1 MVPPEGADDV
11 SKVFSLT
18 RSPDGFF
25 NPEHVKLAPLTT
37 HTAGV
42 MIAGGAQA
50 AKGASES
57 ITDASGAAA
66 KAVGLMAR
74 GEVEIEAT
82 VSRVIP
88 ELCSSCH
95 TCISA
100 CPYNAIAMDESKD
113 PPVALVTEAKCHG
126 CGTCAAACPSSAIMM
141 LHSTDDQIM
150 AMVEAYLC
158 APMEHDGGAA

>member
-1 MVPPEGADDV
+1 
-11 SKVFSLT
+11 
-18 RSPDGFF
+18 
-25 NPEHVKLAPLTT
+25 
-37 HTAGV
+37 

-50 AKGASES
+50 AKGAAES

-126 CGTCAAACPSSAIMM
+126 CGTCAKSWLWSRRIYVHQWSLKEVLRNDYCNEI
-141 LHSTDDQIM
+141 
-150 AMVEAYLC
+150 
-158 APMEHDGGAA
+158 